1 MLVFKDDR
9 PRGIPVVDN
18 RVLDIDEHDLGILAE
33 VDSRALGPGIGQRC
47 EQPDRVRRTVVIGV
61 TLAANPDIR
70 RDIVLD
76 DHQSAIRGCG
86 EVVWVVETRHAA
98 ALHRDVQAWP
108 DIVGDHQGIEVDRE
122 DAPARPDRVYEITED
137 GIAWLIRDVMG
148 GIQLRGLQATK
159 RAERWQ
165 KIVERQTNRGTLPEE
180 LLAAEP
186 AENVEAREVIAA
198 DADALMDES
207 DDGIEKVAR

>member
-1 MLVFKDDR
+1 M
-9 PRGIPVVDN
+9 
-18 RVLDIDEHDLGILAE
+18 
-33 VDSRALGPGIGQRC
+33 
-47 EQPDRVRRTVVIGV
+47 
-61 TLAANPDIR
+61 
-70 RDIVLD
+70 
-76 DHQSAIRGCG
+76 
-86 EVVWVVETRHAA
+86 
-98 ALHRDVQAWP
+98 
-108 DIVGDHQGIEVDRE
+108 
-122 DAPARPDRVYEITED
+122 YEITED

-165 KIVERQTNRGTLPEE
+165 KIVELQTNRGTLPEE

-198 DADALMDES
+198 DPDALMDES